1 MRGSDSLGETPILF
15 DKDINGFHF
24 IISQS
29 MVIQWGIIIL
39 FGIVAFFLTRNLKR
53 IPGKRQTVLE
63 TIVVGI
69 NGIVVDQ
76 MGEKNRDLSS
86 YVGALGFFLL
96 IMNLTGLIG
105 ISPPTTDYNIA
116 LGLALTT
123 FLMIQAVTIKRVGIF
138 HYFIGYLKPMP
149 FMLPMNIL
157 ERVLLPVSLSL
168 RLFGNMTA
176 AAVIMEII
184 YKGLLGINFFAAI
197 GVPILAHGYFDLFDG
212 GVQMVVFAMLTM
224 VNMKIISEH

>member
-29 MVIQWGIIIL
+29 LVIQWVIIIA
-39 FGIVAFFLTRNLKR
+39 FAIVAFFLTRNLKR

-63 TIVVGI
+63 SLVVGI
-69 NGIVVDQ
+69 NNIVADT
-76 MGEKNRDLSS
+76 MGETNRDLSA

-105 ISPPTTDYNIA
+105 IAPPTTDYNVA
-116 LGLALTT
+116 LAMALTT
-123 FLMIQAVTIKRVGIF
+123 FLMVQAVAIKRVGAAQ
-138 HYFIGYLKPMP
+138 YFLGYFKPL
-149 FMLPMNIL
+149 FFIAPMNVLDRVIL
-157 ERVLLPVSLSL
+157 PLSLSL

-176 AAVIMEII
+176 SAVIIDMI
-184 YKGLLGINFFAAI
+184 YKGLGGISFFATI
-197 GVPILAHGYFDLFDG
+197 GFPILAHGYFDLFDG
-212 GVQMVVFAMLTM
+212 AVQMIVFTMLTM
-224 VNMKIISEH
+224 VNIKIISEE